1 MASCSADAWCSIPSI
16 PGASGGA
23 ECAHRQLSS
32 NPRATCTF
40 SSRCRP
46 QAQPNQCA
54 NKSPQCRGLWDGARH
69 CWREGMGVGSMRCPS
84 SRCSAPADLPHSR
97 SLPAS
102 CSILPGALPAPAQP
116 HGSALEGAHSYL
128 APLAWPGTPLWQQ
141 QAAGWTCSRAA
152 RPAVPT
158 AAAPPP
164 PSPAAGSQVHGPAC
178 SRVARPAGTRTLA
191 QPARRLL
198 WSSSQQ
204 PWQPQRSAPRR
215 CCSMR

>member
-1 MASCSADAWCSIPSI
+1 MQRRCLALHAIH

-152 RPAVPT
+152 GPLSL
-158 AAAPPP
+158 PPLP
-164 PSPAAGSQVHGPAC
+164 HRHLRQPPAARPTVLLARALPALQAPAPLPSQLGA
-178 SRVARPAGTRTLA
+178 
-191 QPARRLL
+191 
-198 WSSSQQ
+198 
-204 PWQPQRSAPRR
+204 
-215 CCSMR
+215 